1 MKCFMSTECGTFR
14 TGLSNGDDPEY
25 VIIIS
30 SLTSVELISCSSL
43 HSFCVVLVGGLYDI
57 KGIGIAIYFSP
68 KKRLEHSA

>member
-1 MKCFMSTECGTFR
+1 MKFSMSTECGTCR

-30 SLTSVELISCSSL
+30 SLTRVEFISCSSL

-57 KGIGIAIYFSP
+57 KRIGIALFLP